1 MLYMILDFS
10 CEYLLLKM
18 KPAFS
23 QHIDLSELPVD
34 HFLNVRVHSPPL
46 EELISND
53 MSVFNIERKENSAM
67 GNIL

>member
-23 QHIDLSELPVD
+23 ELPID

-53 MSVFNIERKENSAM
+53 RSVFNIERKENSAM
-67 GNIL
+67 GNILLLCGFR